1 MEHINI
7 LKGNKACVSKV
18 VKNQWLT
25 SEITTMM
32 DKIIKEKWFVCEAIY
47 PKEVPGCEIFDYN
60 GCKRLYHNKDRFFAL
75 EGEKLNSEAGKY
87 CNLNA
92 DFLSAEKI
100 IIQQRDEAAFDHWC
114 NSDLFELTSL
124 WPERQLVVVVN
135 HKNRQ
140 LIAFAPI
147 FVVCTPELHS
157 TKDLEKCLA
166 FMNEFS
172 SYMNKMEKSFGKK
185 NSQEVIPFLKNSY
198 NLLLWL
204 KNHCY

>member
-1 MEHINI
+1 M
-7 LKGNKACVSKV
+7 
-18 VKNQWLT
+18 
-25 SEITTMM
+25 
-32 DKIIKEKWFVCEAIY
+32 Y
-47 PKEVPGCEIFDYN
+47 
-60 GCKRLYHNKDRFFAL
+60 
-75 EGEKLNSEAGKY
+75 
-87 CNLNA
+87 
-92 DFLSAEKI
+92 
-100 IIQQRDEAAFDHWC
+100 
-114 NSDLFELTSL
+114 LTSL

-204 KNHCY
+204 KNHGY